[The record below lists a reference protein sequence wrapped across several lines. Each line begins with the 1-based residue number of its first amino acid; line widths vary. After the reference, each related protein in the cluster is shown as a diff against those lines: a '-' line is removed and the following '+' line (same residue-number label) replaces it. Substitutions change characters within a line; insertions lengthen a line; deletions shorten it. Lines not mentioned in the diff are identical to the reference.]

1 MFSLKLN
8 VIVMKDNGST
18 LFVRSHWASLLN
30 LFSLVA
36 LLFVA
41 VALIYNWWTLY
52 VRCVQPTKARE
63 AIQSRPLLLSAV
75 GRVIRH
81 SGQTILRLTSVHGQS
96 TLAQELL
103 TGVSLFLSGLK
114 NAAEQLSAQDCW
126 QRIWDRILA
135 PFLLPQGALPAPT

>member
-75 GRVIRH
+75 GRDSAFRPNDTALNECSRAIDFGPGVIDR
-81 SGQTILRLTSVHGQS
+81 SKPVSQWIEKCCGAVECPRL
-96 TLAQELL
+96 LATDL
-103 TGVSLFLSGLK
+103 G
-114 NAAEQLSAQDCW
+114 
-126 QRIWDRILA
+126 
-135 PFLLPQGALPAPT
+135 